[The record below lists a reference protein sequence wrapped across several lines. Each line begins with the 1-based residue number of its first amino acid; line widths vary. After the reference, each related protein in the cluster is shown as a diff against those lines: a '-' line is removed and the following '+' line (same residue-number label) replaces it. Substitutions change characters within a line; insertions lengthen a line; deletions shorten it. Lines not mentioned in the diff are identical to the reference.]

1 MRFEPAQNEHQG
13 VVNARALES
22 LQEDPSLEETTDI
35 GIIHEH
41 VVPARS
47 GKLVELTAL
56 SDFEDGVLL
65 IIESPETPDSPAFV
79 LPTVAQ
85 VKNRKVDVIVLNRDA
100 ENEHTLQVSNVRF
113 SPIDQTQPPPAT
125 EPSTPVTD
133 VELQTTRERVDDILE
148 KVCPSAT
155 RIQPETR
162 RGLRDLVEEYIDV
175 FSTGDNDLGFT
186 DRVYHEIDVSD
197 ARPICQHPRRIPYGD
212 KRDEVAKQT
221 HELIEIGVV

>member
-22 LQEDPSLEETTDI
+22 LQEEPSLEENTDI

-47 GKLVELTAL
+47 GKLVELTAP

-85 VKNRKVDVIVLNRDA
+85 VKNRTVDVIVLSRDA

-113 SPIDQTQPPPAT
+113 SPIDQAQPPAT
-125 EPSTPVTD
+125 EPSAPVTD

-162 RGLRDLVEEYIDV
+162 RGL
-175 FSTGDNDLGFT
+175 
-186 DRVYHEIDVSD
+186 
-197 ARPICQHPRRIPYGD
+197 
-212 KRDEVAKQT
+212 
-221 HELIEIGVV
+221 